1 MMQGSGGYILLIED
15 DPGVREGLSEI
26 ISGEGYQVVSCS
38 DGQVA
43 MARLSTMAELPRM
56 IVLDF
61 TMPHMDGWTF
71 LAERKKDARLRRI
84 PVLGMSASQRLVD
97 QCRPPD
103 DVDELLKKPFPV
115 EDILRSIER
124 HWPA

>member
-1 MMQGSGGYILLIED
+1 MPDSRGYILLIED
-15 DPGVREGLSEI
+15 DPGVREGLAEI
-26 ISGEGYQVVSCS
+26 ISGEGYPVISCA
-38 DGQVA
+38 DGQLA
-43 MARLSTMAELPRM
+43 MTRLATMPELPRM

-71 LAERKKDARLRRI
+71 LAERKKDARLRGI

-97 QCRPPD
+97 ELRPPE

-115 EDILRSIER
+115 EDMLRSIER
-124 HWPA
+124 HWAE

>member
-1 MMQGSGGYILLIED
+1 MMPSNQGYILLIED

-26 ISGEGYQVVSCS
+26 ISNEGYKVVCCC

-43 MARLSTMAELPRM
+43 MDRLAAVKELPRM

-61 TMPHMDGWTF
+61 TMPHMDGWAF
-71 LAERKKDARLRRI
+71 LDERKKDARLRRI

-97 QCRPPD
+97 ERRPPAG
-103 DVDELLKKPFPV
+103 VEVLLRKPFPV
-115 EDILRSIER
+115 EDILRSIEQ
-124 HWPA
+124 HWH